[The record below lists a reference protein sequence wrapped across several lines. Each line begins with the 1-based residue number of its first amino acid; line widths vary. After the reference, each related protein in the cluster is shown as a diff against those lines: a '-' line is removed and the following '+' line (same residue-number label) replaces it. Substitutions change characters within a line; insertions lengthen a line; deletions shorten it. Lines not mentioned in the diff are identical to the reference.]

1 MIVKVYITL
10 EVDEDDYQIPA
21 DENPSEEIRELL
33 RDILYDVDGLTIKY
47 IKTKMEKNT

>member
-33 RDILYDVDGLTIKY
+33 RDVYVLKIKY